1 MCYALLTETET
12 VAPSGMEPLPMIV
25 LAVAAAVLLIAF
37 FIGFAKGFR
46 RIGWGGLVWVGAA
59 TAYFLLEHFLGAE
72 NPLLPTVQGFIADE
86 ITARFVASLAFAL
99 GCILAALLL
108 YGVFS
113 LLFRPRIK
121 RVERN
126 GDRFSVDENG
136 IEYDDERKDYDD
148 YETYR
153 SRKMVVRKNCGKP
166 NIFGR
171 LLGGLFGAVN
181 AAAVLATIGI
191 SALFII
197 CATPLKEGALAGLFE
212 NEIMTLVMDYV
223 FGYGFD
229 FLLIGLV
236 VKFAR
241 GGYKKGF
248 IESLRTLIVGV
259 GRLVGIAVAFWLP
272 FSQFALPAEEGGV
285 QIVHDFTAKC
295 IDAATIMG
303 LPETFAPIVGQLL
316 AGLLLFVLVL
326 LVFLLLNF
334 ILKTLAEGIEGV
346 GFFRAIDGSLACVV
360 YLVVGVA
367 VCAIVGAAFYT
378 VSAYGI
384 FDVNTLLAGEGLSK
398 KLIDCCGA
406 YVQPALDNFNA
417 MLSGPIPAA

>member
-12 VAPSGMEPLPMIV
+12 VAPSGMETLPTIV
-25 LAVAAAVLLIAF
+25 LAVVSAVLLIAF

-46 RIGWGGLVWVGAA
+46 RVGWGGLVWVGAA
-59 TAYFLLEHFLGAE
+59 TGYFLLEHFLGTE
-72 NPLLPTVQGFIADE
+72 NPLLPTVQGFVADE
-86 ITARFVASLAFAL
+86 MTARLIASLAFAL
-99 GCILAALLL
+99 GCILVALVL

-113 LLFRPRIK
+113 LLLRPRIK

-153 SRKMVVRKNCGKP
+153 SRKMLVRRNCGKP
-166 NIFGR
+166 NVFGR
-171 LLGGLFGAVN
+171 LFGGLFCVIN
-181 AAAVLATIGI
+181 AATVLVAIGV
-191 SALFII
+191 SALLVVY
-197 CATPLKEGALAGLFE
+197 ATPLKEGALAGLFE
-212 NEIMTLVMDYV
+212 NEMMTLVMDYV

-241 GGYKKGF
+241 SGYKKGF
-248 IESLRTLIVGV
+248 IESLRALIVGV
-259 GRLVGIAVAFWLP
+259 GRIAGIAAAFWLP
-272 FSQFALPAEEGGV
+272 FSQFAFPVEEGGV
-285 QIVHDFTAKC
+285 QILHDFTTKC
-295 IDAATIMG
+295 IDAATMMG

-334 ILKTLAEGIEGV
+334 IMKTLAEGIEGV

-367 VCAIVGAAFYT
+367 VCAFVAAAFYT

-398 KLIDCCGA
+398 KLIDCCGT
-406 YVQPALDNFNA
+406 YIQPALDNFNA
-417 MLSGPIPAA
+417 LISGIIPAA